1 MPLPAGVWQRRVKGR
16 YENYEPAVQTALEAA
31 ISRGDAQAPLS
42 LEGREYVVDFRT
54 EPMRQALRYDL
65 ESWRPVRRV
74 HAAEDAQG
82 AAHPRAS
89 AAPTATAASAAPV
102 ASAAGAAS
110 AASAAPPAR
119 DAPRPISLLSYNVW
133 FDLAH
138 TFPTRMAALARIAAA
153 GPPPPSVLA
162 VQEETDGSMT
172 YLAPALTAAG
182 YRQPFRQPQHTRA
195 SNGAKAYGVAL
206 TTREPLGP
214 LHHARYHPYERSMM
228 GRGLVLGVATWA
240 GVGDLALGCTH
251 LESFI
256 GHEQDAVVR
265 QARAAQL
272 GEAAKELE
280 REARTRGCVG
290 AVLMGDMNWSSS
302 ADDPTRLLGP
312 GWADA
317 GQVRPLLLAPPPAH
331 ALALWPL
338 PVE

>member
-1 MPLPAGVWQRRVKGR
+1 MPSPAGVWQRRVKGR
-16 YENYEPAVQTALEAA
+16 YENHEPAVQTALEAA
-31 ISRGDAQAPLS
+31 IARGDAQAPLS

-74 HAAEDAQG
+74 HVAKDAQG
-82 AAHPRAS
+82 AAHPHAA
-89 AAPTATAASAAPV
+89 AAPASSAASA
-102 ASAAGAAS
+102 SGAAS
-110 AASAAPPAR
+110 AASGAPPAR
-119 DAPRPISLLSYNVW
+119 DAPKPISLLSYNVW

-138 TFPTRMAALARIAAA
+138 TFPTRMTALARIAAA

-172 YLAPALTAAG
+172 YLAPALAAAG
-182 YRQPFRQPQHTRA
+182 FRQPFRQPQHTRA
-195 SNGAKAYGVAL
+195 SNGAEAYGVAL

-214 LHHARYHPYERSMM
+214 LRHARYHPYARSMM

-240 GVGDLALGCTH
+240 SVGDLALGCTH

-317 GQVRPLLLAPPPAH
+317 WQVRPLLLAPPPAH
-331 ALALWPL
+331 ALALRPL
-338 PVE
+338 PVEYVL